1 MSQSYQI
8 PVQFS
13 ARPYRGQI
21 RKKSVREI
29 EVFAGDFLSACRE
42 ARERAANMIGRTMV
56 NSVLVYV
63 FRVHSVEVRADLYLE
78 AK

>member
-1 MSQSYQI
+1 MSQTYRI

-13 ARPYRGQI
+13 ARPYRGEI

-29 EVFAGDFLSACRE
+29 EVFAGDFLTACRE
-42 ARERAANMIGRTMV
+42 ARERAANMIGKTMV

-63 FRVHSVEVRADLYLE
+63 FKVHSVEIRADLYVE
-78 AK
+78 TN